1 MWKSKKDLKIK
12 ELEHTIR
19 HLHAQLQSWQRSSE
33 HHRQLKNYYNESNES
48 LLREKDELNET
59 IIDLK
64 LELLDA
70 KKDVATLIKH
80 IDKLEGDKNNE
91 K

>member
-19 HLHAQLQSWQRSSE
+19 NLHTQLLGWQRSSE
-33 HHRQLKNYYNESNES
+33 HYRQLKNDYRESNE
-48 LLREKDELNET
+48 LLKREKESLNET

-64 LELLDA
+64 LELLES

-80 IDKLEGDKNNE
+80 IDKLEGNKNNE

>member
-1 MWKSKKDLKIK
+1 MWKNKKDLKIK
-12 ELEHTIR
+12 ELEHIIR
-19 HLHAQLQSWQRSSE
+19 KLHTQLQGWQRSSE
-33 HHRQLKNYYNESNES
+33 HYRNLKNDYKESNE
-48 LLREKDELNET
+48 LLKREKESLNET
-59 IIDLK
+59 VIDLK

-70 KKDVATLIKH
+70 KNDVATLIKH

>member
-19 HLHAQLQSWQRSSE
+19 NLHTQLQGWQRSSE
-33 HHRQLKNYYNESNES
+33 HYRQLKNDYSENIER
-48 LLREKDELNET
+48 LMCEKEELNE
-59 IIDLK
+59 IVIDLK